1 MRPEVDQDFKDI
13 VDVLTCVDGGVS
25 FCKLR
30 GFLIA
35 FDEKAEAGD
44 KDAEQIVMIMRRF
57 ANVVR
62 YAQK

>member
-1 MRPEVDQDFKDI
+1 MKPEVQKDFQDI
-13 VDVLTCVDGGVS
+13 VDCISCVDGGVS
-25 FCKLR
+25 LVMLR
-30 GFLIA
+30 SFLEM
-35 FDEKAEAGD
+35 FDQKAENGD